1 MCSQGW
7 ERLLWSLTGSTPG
20 TVEPFVLQ
28 MVSYNM
34 LSGFPHINPRVLT
47 LNSKI
52 HLNSCFY
59 RILSLI
65 SVGECACII
74 QTEDLFS
81 NAFLTFNTKVIC
93 VPLNK
98 FPPSSQALAP
108 ANFCSEAGTPRN
120 SDSEEFVFLQPA
132 DILTPSLTK
141 SATEISL
148 EISNNL

>member
-1 MCSQGW
+1 M
-7 ERLLWSLTGSTPG
+7 
-20 TVEPFVLQ
+20 
-28 MVSYNM
+28 
-34 LSGFPHINPRVLT
+34 
-47 LNSKI
+47 
-52 HLNSCFY
+52 
-59 RILSLI
+59 
-65 SVGECACII
+65 GECACII